1 MALTIDRL
9 TDRAR
14 QDQVESLEREYFD
27 WVNSELGSEFG
38 IAQHRHHDRERPG
51 RARDL
56 SAAGRCR
63 AARER

>member
-38 IAQHRHHDRERPG
+38 IALKPT
-51 RARDL
+51 A
-56 SAAGRCR
+56 
-63 AARER
+63 